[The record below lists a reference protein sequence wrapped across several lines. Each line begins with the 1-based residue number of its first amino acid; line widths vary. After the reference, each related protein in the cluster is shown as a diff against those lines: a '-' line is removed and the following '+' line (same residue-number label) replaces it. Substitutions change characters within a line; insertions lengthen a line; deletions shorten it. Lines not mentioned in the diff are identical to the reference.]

1 MSENS
6 HVLIIEN
13 RPENLHI
20 LDRLLKTLEVG
31 WTVLIGVVGLAL
43 LLSGCNANGSPKTYQ
58 VGILNSMPDFSAT
71 VDSFKAKMTELGYI
85 EGENIVYDVQ
95 KTDSDMAAYER
106 TLQEFVIDNV
116 DLIFVFSTE
125 ASLAAKIATQGTD
138 IPVVFA
144 LANIED
150 TGLVNSMQR
159 PGGNITGVSYPG
171 TDIALKRFEIMHALV
186 PEAKRIWLPYQRD
199 YGNVAQ
205 QLEILYP
212 VAEAAG
218 VTLVEAPAANAAELE
233 ADLRARAQAG
243 DVGID
248 AILFLVEP
256 LAVTPDAFAII
267 GKFAS
272 DHKIPIGGV
281 IMIMGDYGSIFEVN
295 VDPANDGE
303 QVARLADIIFTGAPA
318 GAIPVVTSR
327 EYLRIN
333 QKQAQELGLVVPE
346 GLLSMA
352 TEVIR

>member
-1 MSENS
+1 MSEKPQ
-6 HVLIIEN
+6 VLIVEN
-13 RPENLHI
+13 RPENLYT
-20 LDRLLKTLEVG
+20 LDKPLKTLQVG
-31 WTVLIGVVGLAL
+31 WAILVGVVVFTL
-43 LLSGCNANGSPKTYQ
+43 LLSGCNANGPPKTYR
-58 VGILNSMPDFSAT
+58 VGILNSMSEFSVT
-71 VDSFKAKMTELGYI
+71 VDSFKAKMAELGYV
-85 EGENIVYDVQ
+85 EGENIVYDMQ
-95 KTDSDMAAYER
+95 KTDADMAAYER
-106 TLQEFVIDNV
+106 TLQKFVIDRV

-171 TDIALKRFEIMHALV
+171 VDIALKRFEIMHALV
-186 PEAKRIWLPYQRD
+186 PQAKRIWLPYQRGF
-199 YGNVAQ
+199 GNVAQ

-212 VAEAAG
+212 AAEAEG
-218 VTLVEAPAANAAELE
+218 VTLIEAPATNAAELE
-233 ADLRARAQAG
+233 ADLQTRAQAG
-243 DVGID
+243 DIGID

-256 LAVTPDAFAII
+256 LAVTPDAFAVI
-267 GKFAS
+267 GKFATE
-272 DHKIPIGGV
+272 HKIPIGGV

-295 VDPANDGE
+295 VDPANDGA

-333 QKQAQELGLVVPE
+333 QKQAQELGLVVPK
-346 GLLSMA
+346 GLLSLA